1 MPKGAST
8 PADELVKRLLEKQKE
23 RIRQI
28 QQRDREKL
36 KRLNALLAKQ
46 KAARRAEAGAA
57 LEKLYKEQGA
67 GLDIKKVLALC
78 EKYWPVQKE
87 QTKEAKAAAA
97 TVAA

>member
-8 PADELVKRLLEKQKE
+8 PADELVKKLLEKQKE

-67 GLDIKKVLALC
+67 GLDIKKVITLC
-78 EKYWPVQKE
+78 EKYWPMQKDLLG
-87 QTKEAKAAAA
+87 TTDATAAK
-97 TVAA
+97 